1 MMLSDAPHPLLP
13 ARPRPKRDID
23 NQDGVLSYLTLFVLI
38 RGEAMNLKPDVLQL
52 KLIGDDAKES
62 NSDLVGRSFY
72 DGQSDVRVTGVCR
85 LRPAHLIVARDSDG
99 RTWTVPAGL
108 IRLIVGRERR
118 KRTA

>member
-1 MMLSDAPHPLLP
+1 MMLSNAPHPLLP
-13 ARPRPKRDID
+13 ARPRPKRVID
-23 NQDGVLSYLTLFVLI
+23 NQDGVLSYSTPFVLI

-62 NSDLVGRSFY
+62 NGDLVGRSFY

-99 RTWTVPAGL
+99 RSWIVPAGL